1 MTVKRRREGVIVFD
15 ALRGWSSSQKHVVT
29 AAYFGWTLDALDFFL
44 LVFVI
49 KDIAAEFGTSIPTIS
64 VAVTLTLACRPLG
77 AFLFG
82 RLADRYGRRPILII
96 NILIYSLLSFSTAFV
111 PNLAVFLIVRAL
123 FGIGMGGVWGIGS
136 SLAMETIK
144 PEARGIVS
152 GLLQSGYSMGYLL
165 ASIVFGLVYVHV
177 GWRGMFVVGLLPALV
192 LIPYVY
198 RTVPESPVF
207 DRARGAATSILT
219 VLRRYWKLTL
229 YTIVLMT
236 AFNFFSHGTQDLY
249 PTFLQKQH
257 GLAPPAV
264 STIAIIYNIGAVLGC
279 LLFGTLSQR
288 YGRRRMIMTAA
299 LLALPTVWLWAYSPS
314 LTMLTLGAFLINF
327 FVQGCWSII
336 PAHLNELS
344 PAEVRSTFP
353 GTVYQLGNLVASSNL
368 TLQTLIVEAQGDYS
382 LALASIAIAAGLAI
396 TLLVAFGPEAHGVEM
411 KHS

>member
-1 MTVKRRREGVIVFD
+1 MMFE
-15 ALRGWSSSQKHVVT
+15 ALRGWSASQKHVVT
-29 AAYFGWTLDALDFFL
+29 AAYLGWTLDAVDFFL

-49 KDIAAEFGTSIPTIS
+49 NDIATEFGTTIPTIT

-82 RLADRYGRRPILII
+82 RLADTYGRRPILMI
-96 NILIYSLLSFSTAFV
+96 NILVYSLLSFATAFV
-111 PNLAVFLIVRAL
+111 PNLVTFLIVRAL
-123 FGIGMGGVWGIGS
+123 FGVGMGGVWGIGS

-165 ASIVFGLVYVHV
+165 ASVVFGLLYVHV
-177 GWRGMFVVGLLPALV
+177 GWRSMFVVGLLPALM

-198 RTVPESPVF
+198 WTVPESPVF
-207 DRARGAATSILT
+207 DRSRGAAAPILS
-219 VLRRYWKLTL
+219 VLRQHWKLTL

-257 GLAPPAV
+257 ELAPGEVGKIAV
-264 STIAIIYNIGAVLGC
+264 IYNIGAVLGC
-279 LLFGTLSQR
+279 LLFGSLSQR
-288 YGRRRMIMTAA
+288 FGRRRTMIAAA
-299 LLALPTVWLWAYSPS
+299 LLALPAAWPWAYSES
-314 LTMLTLGAFLINF
+314 LPILTLGAFLINF

-344 PAEVRSTFP
+344 PAAARSTFP

-368 TLQTLIVEAQGDYS
+368 TLQALIVQSRGDYS
-382 LALASIAIAAGLAI
+382 LALASVAVAAGLAI
-396 TLLVAFGPEAHGVEM
+396 TLLVAFGPEAHGIAM
-411 KHS
+411 KTSE